1 MAAEKPAK
9 GEPALIKEYF
19 FNPPE
24 STDGK
29 WKCKL
34 CEGALTWRG
43 SNSGYSAFVQHMK
56 GSHSSTWAPKADIV
70 ESPHFEAAVE
80 KVQGGKERELTSLE
94 KNALRPFL
102 RNPAAFDDELNDEAE
117 VGYAD
122 SILEHAEAER
132 IVASSKCCNNN

>member
-43 SNSGYSAFVQHMK
+43 SLIFWLFCVRSAHDRLPQQHM
-56 GSHSSTWAPKADIV
+56 
-70 ESPHFEAAVE
+70 E
-80 KVQGGKERELTSLE
+80 ERLE
-94 KNALRPFL
+94 
-102 RNPAAFDDELNDEAE
+102 
-117 VGYAD
+117 
-122 SILEHAEAER
+122 
-132 IVASSKCCNNN
+132 